1 MNTKSIGVSADSPW
15 LYYAYPT
22 RKNGVDQIESR
33 PLGGYGSFPNAILLP
48 RIEGESFRIDL
59 GSVPH
64 PRGSGLQWPNEAVV
78 DPRNGA
84 GRLPIG
90 MIMDRIGD
98 GNTVQWGHDN
108 EASQYSCSDALTG
121 ALSQVSSTFDGN
133 VVFVVPNHWNVELQ
147 QTVLDSFQK
156 ENIKCKLL
164 WRPIAAAI
172 EWVHEF
178 RHQID
183 KLARQEDGSF
193 GKLLSIYVGL
203 GDLEITELELVDWT
217 GKNGDL
223 TVVPGRKRPTKH
235 ERVSGFGF
243 RQIIQKIAQETNTL
257 RNPLLDIDDRF
268 GCLWNQLWC
277 SQNLDRYISNFQ
289 FSRTTPLKIDE
300 VFEKALCGTP
310 QIDPIELA
318 MSLLPRR
325 VVLNRNYS
333 GIVISGPIANGIFD
347 DRTSVVNMLLDS
359 LDTHSDMIL
368 IEGRNIP
375 KGLLAR
381 GANRFGRMVDEGLP
395 TYLDTLP
402 RLEMVVSERGEP
414 AWIDLLEP
422 GHKWVDGGRTWQRP
436 EWIKNLK
443 IKPRSDSLEVV
454 VYHEDFSTVRQIY
467 AELPEKS
474 AELERV
480 ALSIQMTPAQGN
492 ARLELHPEKQDL
504 FGRHSVFV
512 DWRKMTELRTND
524 GKPMTKQHYLN
535 GQHRIYPELLSR
547 ISSESKIRN
556 VQASLTEI
564 KAMMLQPQSDPEAI
578 NWRLACARSQL
589 REKDQSLYPRDAT
602 AFDSEGNCASQF
614 KLDEFMAVAWPY
626 FCRHPMHE
634 FIRAIAYTHVNHA
647 EFHEFIYQ
655 RINNNSDWDDH
666 ILAAGKCFRNPI
678 HIAGFVKSF
687 LTMQRFNRITQTWWK
702 ALSEMLRFRG
712 NATQCVTSDDCIK
725 LIDSAFNV
733 FVKQRNMLRT
743 RELFR
748 QACLVIVYTLRRRAF
763 DDSFLDPES
772 ELAINIKSEIQ
783 TTRDDIISGRL
794 RAMGGAVNLPEQLQ
808 LIVDYIDRQGRGQLL
823 ISD

>member
-15 LYYAYPT
+15 LSYAYTT

-48 RIEGESFRIDL
+48 KIEGESFRIDL

-178 RHQID
+178 RHQVD

-243 RQIIQKIAQETNTL
+243 RQIIQKLAQETNTL

-325 VVLNRNYS
+325 VVLHRNYS

-347 DRTSVVNMLLDS
+347 DRTSVVDMLLNS

-368 IEGRNIP
+368 VEGNHVPR
-375 KGLLAR
+375 GLLAR
-381 GANRFGRMVDEGLP
+381 GANRFENQLAEGMP

-402 RLEMVVSERGEP
+402 RLEMVILEKGEP
-414 AWIDLLEP
+414 TWIDLLEP
-422 GHKWVDGGRTWQRP
+422 EQKWVDGGKEWTRP
-436 EWIKNLK
+436 ERVRNMSIAPGSIDLK
-443 IKPRSDSLEVV
+443 IAVA
-454 VYHEDFSTVRQIY
+454 HEDFDNVR
-467 AELPEKS
+467 EVVTKLPPTSKTT
-474 AELERV
+474 ERV
-480 ALSIQMTPAQGN
+480 NLSVRMTPAQGN
-492 ARLELHPEKQDL
+492 ARIEIHPENENL
-504 FGRHSVFV
+504 FGNQRIFI
-512 DWRKMTELRTND
+512 DWKHMGDFLAD
-524 GKPMTKQHYLN
+524 GNPVTREGYIN
-535 GQHRIYPELLSR
+535 GYPRIFPELLPR
-547 ISSESKIRN
+547 WSSVSKIRSA
-556 VQASLTEI
+556 QRTLQEI
-564 KAMMLQPQSDPEAI
+564 RILMTKGGNAETI
-578 NWRLACARSQL
+578 NLKLRTLRSQL
-589 REKDQSLYPRDAT
+589 QQKDSAMYPRDAT
-602 AFDSEGNCASQF
+602 AFDSDGNSASNFDLQ
-614 KLDEFMAVAWPY
+614 EFMRVAWPY
-626 FCRHPMHE
+626 FKKFQPNE
-634 FIRAIAYTHVNHA
+634 FVRAVAYSHV
-647 EFHEFIYQ
+647 
-655 RINNNSDWDDH
+655 DH
-666 ILAAGKCFRNPI
+666 KPYHDIIVANLQANYVLDEYVLAAGKCLRSPE
-678 HIAGFVKSF
+678 HIAIFISCFVRKVGFEG
-687 LTMQRFNRITQTWWK
+687 NTQTWWR
-702 ALSEMLRFRG
+702 ALSELLRFRG
-712 NATQCVTSDDCIK
+712 NALQNV
-725 LIDSAFNV
+725 DSEECTRLLKIAGRV
-733 FVKQRNMLRT
+733 FESQRRGRNGGET
-743 RELFR
+743 FR
-748 QACLVIVYTLRRRAF
+748 LACLVIVYVLRRRAF
-763 DDSFLDPES
+763 DDAFLDPGC
-772 ELAINIKSEIQ
+772 ELASWLKSEFRQ
-783 TTRDDIISGRL
+783 ALLDAREGRITL
-794 RAMGGAVNLPEQLQ
+794 IGGSVNLSSQLQ
-808 LIVDYIDRQGRGQLL
+808 LIIDYVDRQGKGQLL
-823 ISD
+823 IGD